1 MEQQALKS
9 QFFLAVI
16 TDKEE
21 FKQKTERYL
30 NIIKII
36 DARNVQATLSNNT
49 KELKPTYI
57 MVERGVEWSR
67 FQMTENGNPW
77 RQIHFFSNDKEFD
90 EAYEKI
96 VKDVKIW
103 KKIETL

>member
-9 QFFLAVI
+9 QFFLTVI

-21 FKQKTERYL
+21 FKQKIERYL

-36 DARNVQATLSNNT
+36 DAMNVQATLSDNT
-49 KELKPTYI
+49 KELKPMYV
-57 MVERGVEWSR
+57 MVQRGVQWDR
-67 FQMTENGNPW
+67 FQMTQNGSPW

-90 EAYEKI
+90 EAF
-96 VKDVKIW
+96 
-103 KKIETL
+103 KKIKEDVERWKTIKTL